1 MRGLGVLLKKSVWST
16 GNLGRILRE
25 QSVFKI
31 LIILLSAG
39 ALFGGLGMLFYSGFK
54 LLTTLGGAGLMV
66 IHRMFS
72 LFFFGLGI
80 MLVFSSIVTS
90 YATIY
95 RSDEIPFLLL
105 RPIRI
110 GEIVV
115 YKFLESAVLA
125 SWAFFFM
132 ILPFVGAYAA
142 HQDLTWLFGVW
153 TFLFSVPFVVLCC
166 ALGTLV
172 CLIVVRWLPGGK
184 VLKAILSVLFV
195 TGAWFIWRAAMM
207 PRPVMSDETLILAK
221 LIPGMRMAG
230 QPMLPSWWV
239 AEGMMALSRSAWH
252 RGFLLWGVLVSSTLV
267 AMMVVEEVGR
277 RVFYEGWQRGISLQA
292 VTRRNERSLRFVRS
306 WLSFLRTDVCGLLVK
321 DMRIFLRDP
330 MQWTQV
336 VVFFGLLAIYF
347 VNLRN
352 LNYHT
357 LGPGWRNLIVFLNL
371 FSVSAV
377 ISSLSSRFIFPQM
390 SLEGHSFWVLGLS
403 PLSMARI
410 LRAKFAMSCVVLVA
424 ISASLMEISTAML
437 KVDTATRLVSIGLGA
452 CIAIA
457 LSGMSAGFGAVFLD
471 LKQRN
476 PAAIVS
482 SFGGTLN
489 LVVGMIYVLSVIVP
503 VSMLFHMRAMENVD
517 DWFFRRGF
525 GFLAAFVLIA
535 TFLIVYL
542 PMRLG
547 RKSLEEREY

>member
-31 LIILLSAG
+31 AVIAFFAG
-39 ALFGGLGMLFYSGFK
+39 ALFSGLGLLFFSGFK

-90 YATIY
+90 YATIF
-95 RSDEIPFLLL
+95 RSDEIPFLML
-105 RPIRI
+105 RPIPL

-115 YKFLESAVLA
+115 YKFLESALLA

-142 HQDLTWLFGVW
+142 HQELTWLFGVW

-166 ALGTLV
+166 AAGTLV

-184 VLKAILSVLFV
+184 VLKVILAVLFV
-195 TGAWFIWRAAMM
+195 SGAWFIWRAAMM
-207 PRPVMSDETLILAK
+207 PRPMMSDESLILAK
-221 LIPGMRMAG
+221 LIPGMRIAA

-239 AEGMMALSRSAWH
+239 AEGMMALSRGAWH
-252 RGFLLWGVLVSSTLV
+252 RGFLLWGVLVSNTLV

-277 RVFYEGWQRGISLQA
+277 RIFYEGWQRGMSMQTL
-292 VTRRNERSLRFVRS
+292 TRRKDLSLRFVRS

-321 DMRIFLRDP
+321 DMRVFLRDP

-336 VVFFGLLAIYF
+336 VVFFGLLTIYF
-347 VNLRN
+347 FNLRN
-352 LNYHT
+352 LNYHM

-403 PLSMARI
+403 PLSMARV
-410 LRAKFAMSCVVLVA
+410 LRAKFAMSCVVLVVVSGA
-424 ISASLMEISTAML
+424 LMEVSTAML
-437 KVDTATRLVSIGLGA
+437 KVDTVTRLVSVGMGA
-452 CIAIA
+452 CIALA
-457 LSGMSAGFGAVFLD
+457 LSGMSAGFGAVFMD

-489 LVVGMIYVLSVIVP
+489 LVVGMIYVLAVIVP
-503 VSMLFHMRAMENVD
+503 MAMLFHVRALGRMD
-517 DWFFRRGF
+517 DVLFRRGF
-525 GFLAAFVLIA
+525 AVLAVFVA
-535 TFLIVYL
+535 VVTFLIVFL
-542 PMRLG
+542 PMRMG
-547 RKSLEEREY
+547 RKNLEDREY